1 MGQQVRVWFTRTGAT
16 LPLSQL
22 NLRKT
27 IRQAFF
33 LSRLPVCNTVPGKSA
48 LHFIAPLAV
57 QVESN
62 TECFDF
68 EIPEAFFDPDV
79 IFETLNSVMPAGV
92 YVFAVTPVRHAAAEI
107 AAARY
112 LLRLRAGAKGCAT
125 AEQILQQTGVLPHKA
140 IPKPLCGTPM
150 YYQWLFQNT
159 HSRIACLDL
168 TLSRSH
174 PAGFDPR
181 SLFTVPDGGK
191 APVNLLSVCRTQFLL
206 PDGTVFE

>member
-1 MGQQVRVWFTRTGAT
+1 MRQQVRVWFARTGSA

-22 NLRKT
+22 NLRKS

-33 LSRLPVCNTVPGKSA
+33 RSRLPFCNTVLGKSA

-57 QVESN
+57 GVESN

-68 EIPEAFFDPDV
+68 EMPDAFFDPDA
-79 IFETLNSVMPAGV
+79 IFGALNGVMPAGLQ
-92 YVFAVTPVRHAAAEI
+92 VFAVTPVRHSAAEI
-107 AAARY
+107 TAVRY
-112 LLRLRAGAKGCAT
+112 LLCLRAGAKGCAT
-125 AEQILQQTGVLPHKA
+125 AEQLLRQTGALPREVT
-140 IPKPLCGTPM
+140 PGPLCSTTM
-150 YYQWLFQNT
+150 YYQWIFQNMR
-159 HSRIACLDL
+159 SRMACLDL
-168 TLSRSH
+168 TVPRSH

-181 SLFTVPDGGK
+181 KLFAAPGGGK

>member
-16 LPLSQL
+16 LSLSQL

-33 LSRLPVCNTVPGKSA
+33 RSRLPVCNTAPGKSA

-57 QVESN
+57 GVESN

-79 IFETLNSVMPAGV
+79 IFEALNGVMPAGL

-107 AAARY
+107 AAVRY
-112 LLRLRAGAKGCAT
+112 LLCLRAGAKGCAT
-125 AEQILQQTGVLPHKA
+125 AEQLLRQTGALPRKA
-140 IPKPLCGTPM
+140 IPEPLCSTTM
-150 YYQWLFQNT
+150 YYQWTFQNMRG
-159 HSRIACLDL
+159 RIACLDL
-168 TLSRSH
+168 TVPRSQ

-181 SLFTVPDGGK
+181 KLFAAQAGGK